1 MLLENRDKHLTNLHK
16 AADYISRTLRENFKV
31 FTVESSENKIQFL
44 SENNN
49 LITCDYKVSDSKI
62 NLANIEVDT
71 VDNYLS
77 IDRIDNIVSEGISG
91 FVNDLRD
98 NRFDKADT
106 SFSDVLGLFED
117 RNNLDTL
124 RYKFEKHQASFTK
137 NTSIVETS
145 EFKKLSEAKENVKAF
160 IKENFEDLM
169 KNKDISDSVGIA
181 TAMSNVLGSPET
193 STLEDLQESTKMEVD
208 LKDGNNL
215 YEMVCKQELMRQ
227 ELIESK
233 ENFSGAWMTSD
244 SIQKLSSCIFSD
256 DKTLNEN
263 IAAVIEEVPYFSF
276 ATKSDLNEV
285 FTAIYEVNSTDSI
298 LKKDVKE
305 FVSKIFEAKKPVKE
319 KLVDLLSEKY
329 GVNVA
334 NLKFVPTFSN
344 LAKTQSVFFEVL
356 SMCMEEGIMQDV
368 TSDFSKMLKGKGGV
382 EVLDVNDLIKEFTDT
397 ETELDE
403 NMLINYVDVPRLTK
417 DLSSVIDVLG
427 TLTYT
432 GEEAGEGEEA
442 MEEPEM
448 EAEMEPEMEAEEA
461 PVAAEEEMG
470 EEMPAEEVP
479 AEEAPMQDDVVGD
492 DADSEV
498 GLGGDTTPSVD
509 GIMADLNKILGALGG
524 KDEEEDLPADQY
536 GA

>member
-16 AADYISRTLRENFKV
+16 AADYLSRTLRENFKV
-31 FTVESSENKIQFL
+31 FTVESSENKVQFL

-49 LITCDYKVSDSKI
+49 LVTCNYKVSDTKI
-62 NLANIEVDT
+62 NLSNLEIDT

-77 IDRIDNIVSEGISG
+77 IERIDGVVVEGISA
-91 FVNDLRD
+91 FVNDLRE

-106 SFSDVLGLFED
+106 SFGDVLGLFED

-124 RYKFEKHQASFTK
+124 RYKFEKHQSAFSK
-137 NTSIVETS
+137 NTSIVETA
-145 EFKKLSEAKENVKAF
+145 EFKKLDEASENLKAF
-160 IKENFEDLM
+160 ITENLDELM
-169 KNKDISDSVGIA
+169 KNKDIADSIGIA
-181 TAMSNVLGSPET
+181 NAMSNVLGSPAKL
-193 STLEDLQESTKMEVD
+193 SIEDLQESASLEVD

-244 SIQKLSSCIFSD
+244 SLQKLSSCIFSD
-256 DKTLNEN
+256 ESTINEN

-285 FTAIYEVNSTDSI
+285 FTSIYEVHSTDNI
-298 LKKDVKE
+298 LKKDIKE

-356 SMCMEEGIMQDV
+356 SMCMEEGILQDV
-368 TSDFSKMLKGKGGV
+368 TSDFAKMLKGKGGV
-382 EVLDVNDLIKEFTDT
+382 EVLDVNDLIQEFTDT

-403 NMLINYVDVPRLTK
+403 NMLVNYVDVPRLTK
-417 DLSSVIDVLG
+417 DLSSIIDVLG

-432 GEEAGEGEEA
+432 KVDSDEAAEEAEEA
-442 MEEPEM
+442 VE
-448 EAEMEPEMEAEEA
+448 EPEMEAEEA
-461 PVAAEEEMG
+461 PEEEMG
-470 EEMPAEEVP
+470 EEMP
-479 AEEAPMQDDVVGD
+479 EEAPEEDAPVGD
-492 DADSEV
+492 DSDSEV
-498 GLGGDTTPSVD
+498 GMGGDAQPSMD
-509 GIMADLNKILGALGG
+509 GIMSDLNKILGALGG
-524 KDEEEDLPADQY
+524 KDEDEDMPADQY